1 MKKTVA
7 IIVSLL
13 LNAAL
18 AVACAISEVVALL
31 YISPNW
37 HNTII
42 ADNGVFHE
50 GPLELKAINF
60 TKGIVIIFIALA
72 AVAAVNLL
80 LRIWHRHCGMS
91 VLWAIIP
98 AAVIVLGM
106 TIFFLRCG
114 FGFLFEDWSQT
125 VWL

>member
-1 MKKTVA
+1 MISTVN
-7 IIVSLL
+7 VSLQ
-13 LNAAL
+13 
-18 AVACAISEVVALL
+18 
-31 YISPNW
+31 Y
-37 HNTII
+37 
-42 ADNGVFHE
+42 G
-50 GPLELKAINF
+50 GRELFKSVSINF

-91 VLWAIIP
+91 VWWAIVP